1 RDAAHITQKLCILSK
16 NFIEQKSFK
25 IKNYLLGDL
34 KIAKFQKKF
43 FVEAFNSSYC
53 QPDLRYGH
61 EVQTPSVLRWSGRC
75 VKISSRSVNIFNK
88 KVSV

>member
-1 RDAAHITQKLCILSK
+1 MGGGPAGASLSSWPRASHCL
-16 NFIEQKSFK
+16 NPAL
-25 IKNYLLGDL
+25 LLGDL
-34 KIAKFQKKF
+34 KIAKFQKKN
-43 FVEAFNSSYC
+43 FVEAFNSSYY

-61 EVQTPSVLRWSGRC
+61 EVRTPSVLRWSGRC